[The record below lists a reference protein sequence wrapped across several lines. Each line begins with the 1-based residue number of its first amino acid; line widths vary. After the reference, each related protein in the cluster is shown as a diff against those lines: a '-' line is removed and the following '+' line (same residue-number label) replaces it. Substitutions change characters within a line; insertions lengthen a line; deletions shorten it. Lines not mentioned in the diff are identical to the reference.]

1 MFIKWLAK
9 RKQRQEEF
17 ESQRSEALASLLKRA
32 HRVKMLEKDVERLE
46 KVAREAQTDRNR
58 LATKIMKIEH
68 QLKKLSKNRATKKRE
83 NNA

>member
-9 RKQRQEEF
+9 RLQRQEEF
-17 ESQRSEALASLLKRA
+17 KSQLQGLLKKTSRING
-32 HRVKMLEKDVERLE
+32 LEKDVERLE

-58 LATKIMKIEH
+58 LAAKIMKVEH
-68 QLKKLSKNRATKKRE
+68 HLKKLSKNRATKKGE